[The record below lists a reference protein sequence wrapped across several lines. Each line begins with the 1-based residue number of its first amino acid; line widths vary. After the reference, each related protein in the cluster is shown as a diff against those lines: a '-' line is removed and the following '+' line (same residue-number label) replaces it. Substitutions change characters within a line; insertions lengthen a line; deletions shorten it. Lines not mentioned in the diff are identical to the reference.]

1 MKVPFV
7 DLSRQFKPL
16 LPEIKAAHADIID
29 RCAFINGPEVKTFE
43 KEMASWLDLGES
55 CGVANGT
62 HALALTLQSLGVG
75 PGDEVITVP
84 NTAFPTSES
93 IGMCGAKVVFADIA
107 PGTFTIDPQAVEAAI
122 TPKTKAILPV
132 HLYGIPA
139 DMDALMAIAERHDI
153 PLIEDTAQAM
163 GARYKG
169 KRVGSIGRAGCFSFF
184 PSKNLG
190 TFGDG
195 GAMASNDQ
203 ELVSQ
208 VRMLA
213 NHGRYDKF
221 THQAIGTNSRLD
233 TLKAAQLS
241 ICLKALDGWN
251 QDRRRTADLYNKL
264 LAPFAEVT
272 CPKVPEDCEPIWHLY
287 VIRHQK
293 RDELRQ
299 YLQKQGIQTGLHY
312 PKPLHLQPAYKYLGL
327 GEGSFPETEAATRE
341 ILSLPMFPFISEA
354 EVEAVVNAISA
365 FLSGKGSS
373 DE

>member
-16 LPEIKAAHADIID
+16 LPEIKAVHADIID

-43 KEMASWLDLGES
+43 KEMASWLDLDES

-62 HALALTLQSLGVG
+62 HALSLTLKSLGVG

-84 NTAFPTSES
+84 NTAFPTSEA
-93 IGMCGAKVVFADIA
+93 INMTGAEVVFVDIA
-107 PGTFTIDPQAVEAAI
+107 PGTFSMNPQAVEAAI

-169 KRVGSIGRAGCFSFF
+169 KRVGSLGRAGCFSFF

-195 GAMASNDQ
+195 GAMASNDH

-233 TLKAAQLS
+233 TMKAAQLS
-241 ICLKALDGWN
+241 ICLKALDEWN
-251 QDRRRTADLYNKL
+251 QDRRRAADLYREL
-264 LAPFAEVT
+264 LAPFSEIS
-272 CPKVPEDCEPIWHLY
+272 CPQIPEGCEPIWHLY
-287 VIRHQK
+287 VIRHSK
-293 RDELRQ
+293 RDQLRQ
-299 YLQKQGIQTGLHY
+299 YLQEQGIQTGLHY
-312 PKPLHLQPAYKYLGL
+312 PKPLHLQPAYKYLDL
-327 GEGSFPETEAATRE
+327 KEGSFPETEAATRE
-341 ILSLPMFPFISEA
+341 ILSLPMFPFITEA
-354 EVEAVVNAISA
+354 EVETVVNAIAA
-365 FLSGKGSS
+365 FLNGKR
-373 DE
+373 